1 MTEQSAIVAPLD
13 KPKGTRWRIRV
24 IQAGLSGNGRYYPPA
39 VLNAAVSLFD
49 GVRVFVKGDKEHLA
63 GGGKDFRNLI
73 GRLSEPAFV
82 SIGGENDEGEIQAT
96 LELLQSAGDIA
107 AKVLEAFQRD
117 MTNIFGFS
125 MDVEAKAKP
134 TVMGGMKVTECQKI
148 NKVLSVDLIIEP
160 GAGGQIVNLIEA
172 RGTPMT
178 DFLTA
183 REIPVLIGGA
193 NLPKAAKVRLTEALK
208 DRTDLTEEDLN
219 KEIARE
225 RAYIANFSDG
235 GKVTGL
241 GGRSTVE
248 VRLMEG
254 QDEKFSRMLD
264 AFFDPNDNS
273 VISIRECYVEMTGD
287 KHITGL
293 IRNCDPVR
301 LREALN
307 SQSWGDVLGNA
318 LTRHMVA
325 DYRLNG
331 VYDVWK
337 NLVNIVPV
345 NDFRTQERTRF
356 GGYGDLPE
364 VPEGDPY
371 MPLTSPTDEVAT
383 YAVSKKGGTE
393 ELTLEMITNDDVGAV
408 RQIPVKLSRA
418 AKRTLCK
425 FVLDHLRTN
434 PVIYDGKTLFHAD
447 HGNLGSAALA
457 VASVGAGRLAMK
469 AQPEKDSNERLGIG
483 PRFLWVPDGLEETA
497 VDLFRRN
504 TNQDKTFLQSL
515 SLDVV
520 PVWYWTDANDWCL
533 SADPMD
539 IPTIELGFLFGDQE
553 PALFIQDNPTTG
565 SMFSHD
571 KVTYKIRHIYGA
583 TVMDF
588 RGMYK
593 SVVA

>member
-1 MTEQSAIVAPLD
+1 MSDQSPIVAPLD
-13 KPKGTRWRIRV
+13 TPKGTRWRIRV
-24 IQAGLSGNGRYYPPA
+24 IQAGLSGNGNYYPPEA
-39 VLNAAVSLFD
+39 LNAAVPLFD

-63 GGGKDFRNLI
+63 GAGKDFRNLI
-73 GRLSEPAFV
+73 GRLTEPAFV
-82 SIGGENDEGEIQAT
+82 TVGGADEGEVQAT
-96 LELLQSAGDIA
+96 LELLQTAGDIA
-107 AKVLEAFQRD
+107 AKVMEAWQRG
-117 MTNIFGFS
+117 MTDIFGFS
-125 MDVEAKAKP
+125 IDATATAKP
-134 TVMGGMKVTECQKI
+134 AEVAGRKVKACQKI
-148 NKVLSVDLIIEP
+148 EKVASVDLIIEP
-160 GAGGQIVNLIEA
+160 GAGGQIINIIEA
-172 RGTPMT
+172 RGTPMS
-178 DFLTA
+178 DFLTS
-183 REIPVLIGGA
+183 REIPVLINA
-193 NLPKAAKVRLTEALK
+193 ARLPQAAKVRLTEALK
-208 DRTDLTEEDLN
+208 DRTDLTEDDLS
-219 KEIARE
+219 KEIDRE
-225 RAYIANFSDG
+225 RAYIANFSDS

-248 VRLMEG
+248 VRLIEG
-254 QDEKFSRMLD
+254 QDEKFARMLD
-264 AFFDPNDNS
+264 AFFDPADNS

-287 KHITGL
+287 KHVTGL

-307 SQSWGDVLGNA
+307 SQSWGDVLGDA
-318 LTRHMVA
+318 LTRRMVA

-408 RQIPVKLSRA
+408 RQIPIKLSRA

-425 FVLDHLRTN
+425 FVLNHLRTN
-434 PVIYDGKTLFHAD
+434 PVIYDDKTLFHAD

-457 VASVGAGRLAMK
+457 AASVAAGRLAMK
-469 AQPEKDSNERLGIG
+469 AQAELDSNERLGIG

-504 TNQDKTFLQSL
+504 TNQDKSFLQSL

-553 PALFIQDNPTTG
+553 PALFIQDSPSAG
-565 SMFSHD
+565 SMFTHD